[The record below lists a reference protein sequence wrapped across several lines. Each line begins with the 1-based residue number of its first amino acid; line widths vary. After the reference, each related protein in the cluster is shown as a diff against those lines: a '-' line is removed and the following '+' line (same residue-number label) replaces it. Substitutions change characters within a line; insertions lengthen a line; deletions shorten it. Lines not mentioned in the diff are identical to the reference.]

1 MFFARPTRALGLMG
15 LLLAAAFSGNDA
27 NAQQIFRIV
36 GPDGRVTFSDKPPLD
51 ANAKAAAAPAV
62 SLSGGGSAQTASL
75 PMELRNAVG
84 RYPVTLYTAPG
95 CVPCGTGRA
104 MLSARGVP
112 FTEKTVTTN
121 EDIEA
126 LKRLGGATSVPFLT
140 IGGQQLKGFSEV
152 EWAQFLDAADYPKTS
167 QLPAG
172 YSQPPAT
179 PLVAAQQPQ
188 APVRAA
194 ATPGAARPAAPAPA
208 PAAEN
213 PAGIKF

>member
-15 LLLAAAFSGNDA
+15 LLAVAGFSGNDA

-36 GPDGRVTFSDKPPLD
+36 GADGRVTFSDKPPLD
-51 ANAKAAAAPAV
+51 ANGKPTAAPAV
-62 SLSGGGSAQTASL
+62 SLSGGGAQTASL
-75 PMELRNAVG
+75 PIELRNAVN

-95 CVPCGTGRA
+95 CVPCGSARA
-104 MLSARGVP
+104 MLSGRGVP
-112 FTEKTVTTN
+112 FTEKTVSSN

-126 LKRLGGATSVPFLT
+126 LKRIAGGASVPFLT
-140 IGGQQLKGFSEV
+140 IGGQQLKGYSET

-167 QLPAG
+167 QLPAS
-172 YSQPPAT
+172 YVQPPAT
-179 PLVAAQQPQ
+179 PLVAVQQPQ

-194 ATPGAARPAAPAPA
+194 AAPSPARAAAPAPA

-213 PAGIKF
+213 PAGIRF

>member
-1 MFFARPTRALGLMG
+1 MIFARPTRALGLMG
-15 LLLAAAFSGNDA
+15 LLAAAAFCGNDA

-36 GPDGRVTFSDKPPLD
+36 GADGRITFSDKPPLD
-51 ANAKAAAAPAV
+51 AKATGAPVV

-75 PMELRNAVG
+75 PIELRDAVN

-95 CVPCGTGRA
+95 CAPCGTGRA
-104 MLSARGVP
+104 LLSARGVP

-126 LKRLGGATSVPFLT
+126 LKRLGGAASVPFLT

-152 EWAQFLDAADYPKTS
+152 EWTQFLDAADYPKTS
-167 QLPAG
+167 QLPAS

-188 APVRAA
+188 APVRPTG
-194 ATPGAARPAAPAPA
+194 ATGAARAAAPAPA

-213 PAGIKF
+213 PAGIRF